1 MRFRLQIDPEAE
13 EEVLVTVHRRTQ
25 LIDRLEALVLG
36 GEQGERIIG
45 YREDDWRELNFRDV
59 ECILVQEDRTYA
71 IDSRGERFLLKARLY
86 EVEKLLP
93 DSFFRINKSAIAN
106 RDRIERFTASFNG
119 AVDVKFRCGYQ
130 DYVSRRCF
138 RAIKERMGIK

>member
-1 MRFRLQIDPEAE
+1 MKFHLQIDPAAE
-13 EEVLVTVHRRTQ
+13 EEVRAVVHRRTEFT
-25 LIDRLEALVLG
+25 DRLEALVL
-36 GEQGERIIG
+36 EGERGDRIIAYG
-45 YREDDWRELNFRDV
+45 EDDWRELSFREI

-71 IDSRGERFLLKARLY
+71 IDGRGEKYLLKTRLY

-93 DSFFRINKSAIAN
+93 DNFFRINKSAIAN

-119 AVDVKFRCGYQ
+119 AVDVTFRCGYQ

-138 RAIKERMGIK
+138 RVIKERMGIK

>member
-1 MRFRLQIDPEAE
+1 MRFRIQIDPDGE
-13 EEVLVTVHRRTQ
+13 EEVLAVVHRHTEFV
-25 LIDRLEALVLG
+25 DSLEALVLG
-36 GEQGERIIG
+36 READRIIG
-45 YREDDWRELNFRDV
+45 YREEEWRELLFRDI

-71 IDSRGERFLLKARLY
+71 IDSRGERYLLKARLY

-106 RDRIERFTASFNG
+106 RDRIERFTAAFNG
-119 AVDVKFRCGYQ
+119 AVDVTFQCGYQ

>member
-1 MRFRLQIDPEAE
+1 MKFQLRIDPEAE
-13 EEVLVTVHRRTQ
+13 EEVLATVHRRSGFT
-25 LIDRLEALVLG
+25 DRLEALVLG

-45 YREDDWRELNFRDV
+45 YREDDWRELSFQDI

-71 IDSRGERFLLKARLY
+71 IDGRGERFLLKARLY

-106 RDRIERFTASFNG
+106 RDRIQRFTASFNG
-119 AVDVKFRCGYQ
+119 AVDVTFQCGYQ

-138 RAIKERMGIK
+138 RAIRERMGIK

>member
-1 MRFRLQIDPEAE
+1 MKFHLRLDPAAE
-13 EEVLVTVHRRTQ
+13 EEVLVTAHRRTQ
-25 LIDRLEALVLG
+25 LIDRIEALALG

-45 YREDDWRELNFRDV
+45 YREDDWRELSFRDI

-71 IDSRGERFLLKARLY
+71 IDGRGERFLLKARLY

-93 DSFFRINKSAIAN
+93 DCFLRINKSAIAN
-106 RDRIERFTASFNG
+106 RDRIERFSASFNG
-119 AVDVKFRCGYQ
+119 AVDVKFQCGYQ

-138 RAIKERMGIK
+138 RAIKERMGVK

>member
-1 MRFRLQIDPEAE
+1 MRFRIQIDPDGE
-13 EEVLVTVHRRTQ
+13 EEVLAVVHRHTEFV
-25 LIDRLEALVLG
+25 DSLEALVLG
-36 GEQGERIIG
+36 READRIIG
-45 YREDDWRELNFRDV
+45 YREEEWRELLYRDI

-71 IDSRGERFLLKARLY
+71 IDSRGERYLLKARLY

-106 RDRIERFTASFNG
+106 RDWIERFTAAFNG
-119 AVDVKFRCGYQ
+119 AVDVTFQCGYQ